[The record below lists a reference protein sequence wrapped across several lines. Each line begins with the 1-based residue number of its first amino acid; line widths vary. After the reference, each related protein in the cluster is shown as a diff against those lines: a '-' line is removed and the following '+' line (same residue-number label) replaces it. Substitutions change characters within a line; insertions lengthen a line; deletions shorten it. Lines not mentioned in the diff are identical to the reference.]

1 MNWET
6 GIDINTLLCVKQTA
20 CGKLLYSTGSS
31 AWCSVVTERGG
42 KEGGLGRR
50 SKRQG
55 IYVYR
60 ELIHFVVEQKLTHYK
75 TIIHQFLKML
85 IIGI

>member
-1 MNWET
+1 MVLCADLE
-6 GIDINTLLCVKQTA
+6 GAKDIRV
-20 CGKLLYSTGSS
+20 
-31 AWCSVVTERGG
+31 
-42 KEGGLGRR
+42 GRR

-60 ELIHFVVEQKLTHYK
+60 ELIHFFVEQKLTHYK
-75 TIIHQFLKML
+75 TIIHQFFKML

>member
-1 MNWET
+1 M
-6 GIDINTLLCVKQTA
+6 LCA
-20 CGKLLYSTGSS
+20 DL
-31 AWCSVVTERGG
+31 
-42 KEGGLGRR
+42 EGAKDGRVGRR

-60 ELIHFVVEQKLTHYK
+60 ELIHFFVEQKLTHYK
-75 TIIHQFLKML
+75 TIIHQFFKML